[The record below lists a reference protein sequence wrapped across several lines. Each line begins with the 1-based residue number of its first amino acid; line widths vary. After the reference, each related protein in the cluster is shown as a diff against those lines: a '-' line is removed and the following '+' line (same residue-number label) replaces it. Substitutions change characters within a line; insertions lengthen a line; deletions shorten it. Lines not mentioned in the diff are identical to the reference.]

1 MRAGPLYRYK
11 GGTADKVYSSLTE
24 EILSGTFLRVIS
36 ERTQA
41 GEAGA
46 AGQYTAAKTEGVEQ
60 LYMPA
65 AGARS
70 AA

>member
-1 MRAGPLYRYK
+1 MRAGALYRYK
-11 GGTADKVYSSLTE
+11 GGTADKDYSSLTE
-24 EILSGTFLRVIS
+24 EILSGIFRVIS
-36 ERTQA
+36 ECTQA